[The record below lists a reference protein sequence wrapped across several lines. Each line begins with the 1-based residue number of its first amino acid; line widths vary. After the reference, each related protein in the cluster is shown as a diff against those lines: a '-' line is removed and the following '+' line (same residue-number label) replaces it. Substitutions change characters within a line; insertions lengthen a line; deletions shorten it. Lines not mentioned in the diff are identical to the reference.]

1 MRNKL
6 PNTCTALVSARQ
18 QVHRSSN
25 TWFMCIGV
33 NILCCLSFA
42 ALDYSTLFSLFDN
55 NMVAAAWAISVFTFG
70 ICVAENFLPM
80 ISARFLHQIIT
91 LKRKD
96 CSRILL
102 LIISLLLAITLLA
115 FLGNARWQ
123 TRNSEIDNDN
133 ATLTI
138 ETSAA
143 PDGTPTEAASPDDSQ
158 EERAQ
163 NGIAMLL
170 AVIPWCTSAI
180 SFFLAY
186 LTDDP
191 LRRRHDQLEIARLKL
206 QEHLSLLI
214 ATHAELKGQ
223 NIDEMRQMII
233 NEYQAKRYEVEQ
245 LCKEWFA
252 DWEQMLMAKIGT
264 EEAIELLSQHYHDL
278 PSPSMPEAHSNN
290 GNNTLHTV
298 HHNTHGAA

>member
-55 NMVAAAWAISVFTFG
+55 NMVAAAWAISIFTFG

-115 FLGNARWQ
+115 FLGNARRGRRRLSIKQ
-123 TRNSEIDNDN
+123 QKAALLSRFFCFILFSLTFLNDDIDCPVVTQNPPS
-133 ATLTI
+133 TLTNI
-138 ETSAA
+138 
-143 PDGTPTEAASPDDSQ
+143 
-158 EERAQ
+158 
-163 NGIAMLL
+163 
-170 AVIPWCTSAI
+170 
-180 SFFLAY
+180 
-186 LTDDP
+186 
-191 LRRRHDQLEIARLKL
+191 RRL
-206 QEHLSLLI
+206 
-214 ATHAELKGQ
+214 
-223 NIDEMRQMII
+223 N
-233 NEYQAKRYEVEQ
+233 YE
-245 LCKEWFA
+245 
-252 DWEQMLMAKIGT
+252 
-264 EEAIELLSQHYHDL
+264 
-278 PSPSMPEAHSNN
+278 N
-290 GNNTLHTV
+290 
-298 HHNTHGAA
+298 